1 MKTIKSLSFYLGV
14 LALCVSFSSCEDVI
28 QVKLDEGSKL
38 LVVDAFINDL
48 PKTQE
53 IVLTNNDSYFS
64 NKSAPPVTNAN
75 VELKDLTNN
84 KTFVFNHSGDGK
96 YQLPYNANDSV
107 MRLNHQYELNISYE
121 GQVYKSTTTLKRG
134 ASIDSVGANFDED
147 GSLGGPGGA
156 KGVYYCYLYAKDKV
170 DANTDYYWIKT
181 FRNDTAFNKAADL
194 NTAIDGTGG
203 AVTSSGLDSL
213 SFTPPATFL
222 GFKVYRKFDVCRVE
236 VHTISKETF
245 SFLNQ
250 AVAQINNGGLF
261 ATTPENVKTNIV
273 TPSSSK
279 IKGVGWFSVSKVATK
294 TKLVN

>member
-1 MKTIKSLSFYLGV
+1 MKTIKSISFYLTV
-14 LALCVSFSSCEDVI
+14 LMFGISLSSCEDVI

-38 LVVDAFINDL
+38 LIVDAFINDL

-84 KTFVFNHSGDGK
+84 KTFVFNHIGVGK

-107 MRLNHQYELNISYE
+107 MRLNHQYELNITYE
-121 GQVYKSTTTLKRG
+121 GQVFKSTTTLKRG
-134 ASIDSVGANFDED
+134 AVIDSVGGNFDEN

-156 KGVYYCYLYAKDKV
+156 KGVYYAYLYAKDKV

-181 FRNDTAFNKAADL
+181 FRNDTAFNKAADM
-194 NTAIDGTGG
+194 NTSIDGTNGS
-203 AVTSSGLDSL
+203 VSSGLDSL
-213 SFTPPATFL
+213 SFTPPVTFL

-236 VHTISKETF
+236 IHSISKECYN
-245 SFLNQ
+245 FLNQ

-261 ATTPENVKTNIV
+261 ATTPENVKTNIT

-279 IKGVGWFSVSKVATK
+279 IKAAGWFSVSKVTTK
-294 TKLVN
+294 TKLMN